1 MVAADEIKFITA
13 YENLQTFSEG
23 TEARVQLV
31 RRPRKF
37 YKSHENIRE
46 TVDIIQVSLFPRF
59 FFRSS
64 LIETLRC
71 FLLSAQPVSQHC

>member
-1 MVAADEIKFITA
+1 MVAADQIKFITA

-31 RRPRKF
+31 RRRKF

-46 TVDIIQVSLFPRF
+46 TVDIIQVSLFPR
-59 FFRSS
+59 
-64 LIETLRC
+64 C
-71 FLLSAQPVSQHC
+71 FSFQFN